1 MIETSSKTTI
11 RKTGSNVK
19 IIQSEDVG
27 PPSPYF
33 HLAHDI
39 KWLGLPLFNNFE

>member
-1 MIETSSKTTI
+1 LKPL
-11 RKTGSNVK
+11 RKLIFGKLEVNVK

-33 HLAHDI
+33 HLACDI
-39 KWLGLPLFNNFE
+39 KCLGLPLFNNFE